1 MTAPRRYAA
10 FISYSH
16 ADTHWAK
23 WLQKQLESFRVPRRL
38 VGTAGEYGP
47 VPARLAPVFRD
58 REELASANDL
68 GGRITQALDASDAL
82 VVICSPAAAAS
93 PWVNE
98 EIRSYRRL
106 GRSDRIHCLLVP
118 AEPGGRAGPLFPPA
132 LVEVIDPEEAAPE
145 PIAADLSESG
155 DGPALARQKLI
166 AGLLGLG
173 LDDLRQREA
182 QRRQRRLAWIT
193 TASVA
198 GMAVAAVLAGQAH
211 VARNDALRRQAQA
224 EDLLG
229 FMIDDL
235 RPKLERVGRLD
246 LLDAVGDKALDYFDS
261 LPSRDQTDTALSQQA
276 RALTQIGQVRLD
288 QGEHAQALAAFSA
301 AHARALELSRR
312 APDDGGRLF
321 DLAQAEYWIGLVAWR
336 QRDLD
341 TAETWLR
348 SYRDRSE
355 ALAALDPT
363 RFDWQREVAY
373 GHHNLAVLDDSR
385 GRHAE
390 AAAAFESELAL
401 YRAWLPGHP
410 DDTLLRF
417 EAANVASWLGAV
429 NERLGRLAQSEAYFL
444 EADQGHAANQAQ
456 EPKVMAWTDNRIDTS
471 VQLAKV
477 RMRQGKLAEAREGL
491 RDAVVAASAL
501 SRHDPENTA
510 WRRSHGN
517 TLLSLASVEK
527 ACGDTQAA
535 EAAVAEAREVLAQ
548 ALAEAP
554 EDNLAIT
561 YFARAALI
569 DAELALLADRSGDAA
584 AALAQADEPLSKA
597 WQREPSDTL
606 RQLSARHDQLQASLL
621 ERRGDT
627 GAASALRR
635 QALARLLDAGAGE
648 PAFGHLESLVSIQR
662 ELGEFD
668 AAEANL
674 GRLRQAGG
682 VFDAPPAACAIP
694 SAGSPAATRTAP

>member
-1 MTAPRRYAA
+1 MTGQRRYAA

-16 ADTHWAK
+16 VDARWAG

-38 VGTAGEYGP
+38 VGTAGEHGP

-68 GGRITQALDASDAL
+68 GGRITQALEASDAL
-82 VVICSPAAAAS
+82 VVVCSPAAARS
-93 PWVNE
+93 RWVNE

-106 GRSDRIHCLLVP
+106 GRGGRIHCLLVP
-118 AEPGGRAGPLFPPA
+118 GEPGDSADPAFPPA
-132 LVEVIDPEEAAPE
+132 LVELIDGQGAPPE
-145 PIAADLSESG
+145 PIAADLRDSG

-166 AGLLGLG
+166 AGLLGVG

-182 QRRQRRLAWIT
+182 QRRNRRLAWIT

-198 GMAVAAVLAGQAH
+198 GMAVAAVLAIQAH

-288 QGEHAQALAAFSA
+288 QGKHAPALAAFSA

-312 APDDGGRLF
+312 APDDGSRLF
-321 DLAQAEYWIGLVAWR
+321 DLTQAEYWIGLVAWR

-341 TAETWLR
+341 TAESWLR

-355 ALAALDPT
+355 ALVALDPS

-373 GHHNLAVLDDSR
+373 GYHNLAVLDDSR

-401 YRAWLPGHP
+401 YRAWLPEHP
-410 DDTLLRF
+410 EDTLLRF
-417 EAANVASWLGAV
+417 EAANVASWLGTV
-429 NERLGRLAQSEAYFL
+429 NERLGRLAQAEAYFL

-456 EPKVMAWTDNRIDTS
+456 EPEVMAWTDNRIDTS
-471 VQLAKV
+471 VLLAKV
-477 RMRQGKLAEAREGL
+477 RMRQGKLADARDGL
-491 RDAVVAASAL
+491 RAAAEAASAL

-517 TLLSLASVEK
+517 ALLSLATAEL
-527 ACGDTQAA
+527 ACGETLAA
-535 EAAVAEAREVLAQ
+535 TAAVTEARALLAR

-554 EDNLAIT
+554 EENLAIT
-561 YFARAALI
+561 YFVRAALVA
-569 DAELALLADRSGDAA
+569 AELSLLDGQPAQAA
-584 AALAQADEPLSKA
+584 GALAQADGPLAKA
-597 WQREPSDTL
+597 WEKEPSDTL
-606 RQLSARHDQLQASLL
+606 RQLSARRDQLQAQVL
-621 ERRGDT
+621 EQGGDAV
-627 GAASALRR
+627 AARSLRR
-635 QALARLLDAGAGE
+635 KALAMLLDADTGE
-648 PAFGHLESLVSIQR
+648 APFGHLETIVSIQR
-662 ELGEFD
+662 QLGEHE
-668 AAEANL
+668 AAESNL
-674 GRLRQAGG
+674 QRLQQAGG
-682 VFDAPPAACAIP
+682 VFEAAPAACAQP
-694 SAGSPAATRTAP
+694 PAGPPAAPRTTS

>member
-1 MTAPRRYAA
+1 MNSTRRYAA

-16 ADTHWAK
+16 ADARWAA

-38 VGTAGEYGP
+38 VGTTGEHGT
-47 VPARLAPVFRD
+47 VPSRLAPVFRD

-68 GGRITQALDASDAL
+68 GGRVAQALEASDAL
-82 VVICSPAAAAS
+82 LVVCSPSAARS
-93 PWVNE
+93 RWVNE
-98 EIRSYRRL
+98 EIRSFRRL
-106 GRSDRIHCLLVP
+106 GRGGRIHCLLVP
-118 AEPGGRAGPLFPPA
+118 QQPGEGGDPAFPPA
-132 LVEVIDPEEAAPE
+132 LVEAIDGQDASPE
-145 PIAADLSESG
+145 PIAADLRESG

-166 AGLLGLG
+166 AGLLGVG

-182 QRRQRRLAWIT
+182 QRRHRRLAWIT

-198 GMAVAAVLAGQAH
+198 GMAVAAVLAVQAH

-246 LLDAVGDKALDYFDS
+246 LLDAVGDKALNYFDS
-261 LPSRDQTDTALSQQA
+261 LPSRDQ
-276 RALTQIGQVRLD
+276 GKH
-288 QGEHAQALAAFSA
+288 GPALAAFMA

-312 APDDGGRLF
+312 TPEDGARLF

-355 ALAALDPT
+355 ALAALDPS

-373 GHHNLAVLDDSR
+373 GYHNLAVLDDGR

-390 AAAAFESELAL
+390 AAEAFERELTL
-401 YRAWLPGHP
+401 YRAWLPQHP

-417 EAANVASWLGAV
+417 EAANVASWLGTV
-429 NERLGRLAQSEAYFL
+429 NERLGRLAQAEAYFL

-456 EPKVMAWTDNRIDTS
+456 EPGVMAWTDNRIDTS
-471 VQLAKV
+471 VLLAKV

-491 RDAVVAASAL
+491 QAAAAAASAL
-501 SRHDPENTA
+501 SNHDPDNTA

-517 TLLSLASVEK
+517 ALLSLASVLL

-535 EAAVAEAREVLAQ
+535 TTALDESLTLLAR

-554 EDNLAIT
+554 EENLAIT
-561 YFARAALI
+561 YFVRAALV
-569 DAELALLADRSGDAA
+569 DAERLLLANRPLDAA
-584 AALAQADEPLSKA
+584 DALAQADEPLAKA
-597 WQREPSDTL
+597 WESAPSDTL
-606 RQLSARHDQLQASLL
+606 RQLSARRDQLQARLL
-621 ERRGDT
+621 DQRGDAE
-627 GAASALRR
+627 GARALRR
-635 QALARLLDAGAGE
+635 KALARLLDAKAGE
-648 PAFGHLESLVSIQR
+648 APFGQLEALVSIQR
-662 ELGEFD
+662 ELGEHEHAD
-668 AAEANL
+668 RNL
-674 GRLRQAGG
+674 QRLQQAGG
-682 VFDAPPAACAIP
+682 VFEPPPAACATK
-694 SAGSPAATRTAP
+694 SAG